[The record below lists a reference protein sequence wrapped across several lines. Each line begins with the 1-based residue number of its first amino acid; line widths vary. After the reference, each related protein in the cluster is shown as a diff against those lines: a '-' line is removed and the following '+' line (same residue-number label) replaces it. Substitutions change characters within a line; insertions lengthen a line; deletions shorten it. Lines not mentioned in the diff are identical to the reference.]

1 MHRNNRQAGITVTDQ
16 KTELTAVSYAF
27 VVRIVFWFALLLIG
41 CDQSFNP
48 KAELRNQLVVFSVLS
63 NDRDLQFVR
72 VASYYDVSGFDASEN
87 KEDPSLKEAKVSIT
101 GSSGVFAFRD
111 TVLPR
116 LDTDRYSLPINA
128 FVATAFR
135 AEPGKRYDLLV
146 TCEGRGTAAS
156 SLTLPD
162 RPLISLYPGELVLQS
177 PSSFD
182 PRSRFSLRTTLSP
195 FAKGSLC
202 QLFIDYQV
210 LEGWIW
216 KDGRV
221 EVPYEI
227 NLDTLGIWD
236 ATYPKLTRVTGNA
249 TGVSFKVW
257 TYTRMLQK
265 TYQRFEGKK
274 LVMTRAVLRVFECEQ
289 GYYDYLNT
297 VNGFKDNFSI
307 RTDQPEYTN
316 IKGGAGVF
324 GAYTVD
330 SLVYPLP
337 TDWRTSL
344 R

>member
-1 MHRNNRQAGITVTDQ
+1 MIIWNAESLRREVFCLVGA
-16 KTELTAVSYAF
+16 LF
-27 VVRIVFWFALLLIG
+27 PIVPTMAG
-41 CDQSFNP
+41 CDQAFNP
-48 KAELRNQLVVFSVLS
+48 KADLDKGLVIFSILT
-63 NDRDLQFVR
+63 NDRDCQFVR
-72 VASYYDVSGFDASEN
+72 VASYYDVSGFVASEN
-87 KEDPSLKEAKVSIT
+87 KTDPTIQGAKVSIFGPT
-101 GSSGVFAFRD
+101 GLITFRD
-111 TVLPR
+111 TTLPR
-116 LDTDRYSLPINA
+116 EDTDRYNSVIMA
-128 FVATAFR
+128 YVATTFR
-135 AEPGKRYDLLV
+135 AEPGQRYDLLV
-146 TCEGRGTAAS
+146 NCIGRGTAEA
-156 SLTLPD
+156 SLTIPD
-162 RPLISLYPGELVLQS
+162 RPFMSIYPGELVLQS

-182 PRSRFSLRTTLSP
+182 PRSRFSLKTTLSP

-202 QLFIDYQV
+202 QLFIDYHV
-210 LEGWIW
+210 LEGSVW

-227 NLDTLGIWD
+227 NLDTLDIWD

-265 TYQRFEGKK
+265 IYQRFEGKK
-274 LVMTRAVLRVFECEQ
+274 LAMTRAVLRVFQCEQ
-289 GYYDYLNT
+289 AYYDYVNT

>member
-1 MHRNNRQAGITVTDQ
+1 MRFLFIRIQGCY
-16 KTELTAVSYAF
+16 SYAIDLHF
-27 VVRIVFWFALLLIG
+27 DWLACTLFIICCLFLLS

-48 KAELRNQLVVFSVLS
+48 KDDQRKELVIFSVLS

-72 VASYYDVSGFDASEN
+72 VASYYDVSGFDPSEN
-87 KEDPSLKEAKVSIT
+87 KTDASLRGARVTIASLT
-101 GSSGVFAFRD
+101 GVLAFRD
-111 TVLPR
+111 TVFPR
-116 LDTDRYSLPINA
+116 LDTDRYALPINA

-146 TCEGRGTAAS
+146 ACEGRGTATAS
-156 SLTLPD
+156 VTLPD
-162 RPLISLYPGELVLQS
+162 RPIISIYPGELALQS
-177 PSSFD
+177 PSSYN

-210 LEGWIW
+210 FQDSIW

-227 NLDTLGIWD
+227 IADTLGVW
-236 ATYPKLTRVTGNA
+236 AASYPKLTRVFGNA
-249 TGVSFKVW
+249 TSVSFKYW
-257 TYTRMLQK
+257 TYTRMLYKIYEQ
-265 TYQRFEGKK
+265 FEGKK
-274 LVMTRAVLRVFECEQ
+274 VVITRAVLRVLQCEQ
-289 GYYDYLNT
+289 SYYDYFNT
-297 VNGFKDNFSI
+297 VNGFKDGLSI
-307 RTDQPEYTN
+307 RVDQPEYTN
-316 IKGGAGVF
+316 INGGVGLF

-330 SLVYPLP
+330 SLVYSLP